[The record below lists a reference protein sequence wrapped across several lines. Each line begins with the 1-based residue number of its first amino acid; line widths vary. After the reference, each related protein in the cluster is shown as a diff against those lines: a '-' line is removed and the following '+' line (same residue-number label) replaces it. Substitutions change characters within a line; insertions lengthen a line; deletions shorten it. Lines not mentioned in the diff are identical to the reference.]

1 MVGDDELIN
10 GVQDYDEAF
19 KYIRKQRRKIL
30 DLISRAINDK
40 LAGKKNATDDIL
52 QIVFDNVDRLSE
64 TYELESIQKLDDS
77 LSLPVGMVNR
87 PIDSEDVGA

>member
-1 MVGDDELIN
+1 MIN
-10 GVQDYDEAF
+10 GVLDYDEAF
-19 KYIRKQRRKIL
+19 KIIRKQRRKIL

-40 LAGKKNATDDIL
+40 LAGKRNASDEIL

-64 TYELESIQKLDDS
+64 TFELESIQKLGEM

-87 PIDSEDVGA
+87 PMDSEDVGI